1 MQISISISLIRAS
14 FERIWTIIHLI
25 CSTDSHT
32 MAQAKLNETISI
44 FSFYYNKVQKKDA
57 KKPKK
62 RQIEEV
68 QMAKKKVQKFGWLEG
83 ERRV

>member
-1 MQISISISLIRAS
+1 MFHRLHS
-14 FERIWTIIHLI
+14 
-25 CSTDSHT
+25 
-32 MAQAKLNETISI
+32 MVQAKLNETISI

-62 RQIEEV
+62 RQIDEA

-83 ERRV
+83 KRKVQNSQNAFGELKIFKFEYLQK

>member
-1 MQISISISLIRAS
+1 MFHRLHS
-14 FERIWTIIHLI
+14 
-25 CSTDSHT
+25 
-32 MAQAKLNETISI
+32 MVQAKLNETISI

-83 ERRV
+83 ERRVQNSQNAFGELKIFKFEYLQK

>member
-1 MQISISISLIRAS
+1 MV
-14 FERIWTIIHLI
+14 
-25 CSTDSHT
+25 
-32 MAQAKLNETISI
+32 QAKLNETISI

-57 KKPKK
+57 KKPRK

>member
-1 MQISISISLIRAS
+1 MQISILYLINKNQ
-14 FERIWTIIHLI
+14 LQKDLNNN
-25 CSTDSHT
+25 STYMFHRLQS
-32 MAQAKLNETISI
+32 MVQAKLNETISI

-62 RQIEEV
+62 RQIEEL